1 MPTIAAPVWDAR
13 GEIVTNE
20 PLTNLDSSVRD
31 LAGDARRATYRSTSG
46 ISGAGTEVSGIF
58 FIPKGDPPAGGW
70 PVISLAHG
78 TTGLNPDCAPSAQP
92 HLLGYSGSVAGAL
105 SLKAAVALT
114 DYEGLGTAGQHPFLE
129 PKTAAFNVIDAVR
142 AIRSLFPA
150 TSARWLAYG
159 QSQGGQAVWSANE
172 LNGFYAGADLQMM
185 GVVALAPAANL
196 SGLAESA
203 FNERL
208 SSAQLQLMPLV
219 VTGVARS
226 FPGVPLDHL
235 LHGVAGQSTN
245 ELIGCGPAADAMRA
259 KLTPQD
265 VKPTSRADADA
276 LAESL
281 RKMALPQGPLSAP
294 MIVVSGSRDE
304 VVPPVW
310 IRFAVG
316 QSCRLGGTLEYSE
329 QEGADHGQVGPDKQV
344 LTWIA
349 DRVANKPASSNCAAR

>member
-1 MPTIAAPVWDAR
+1 
-13 GEIVTNE
+13 
-20 PLTNLDSSVRD
+20 
-31 LAGDARRATYRSTSG
+31 
-46 ISGAGTEVSGIF
+46 
-58 FIPKGDPPAGGW
+58 
-70 PVISLAHG
+70 
-78 TTGLNPDCAPSAQP
+78 
-92 HLLGYSGSVAGAL
+92 
-105 SLKAAVALT
+105 
-114 DYEGLGTAGQHPFLE
+114 
-129 PKTAAFNVIDAVR
+129 
-142 AIRSLFPA
+142 
-150 TSARWLAYG
+150 
-159 QSQGGQAVWSANE
+159 
-172 LNGFYAGADLQMM
+172 
-185 GVVALAPAANL
+185 
-196 SGLAESA
+196 
-203 FNERL
+203 
-208 SSAQLQLMPLV
+208 
-219 VTGVARS
+219 
-226 FPGVPLDHL
+226 
-235 LHGVAGQSTN
+235 
-245 ELIGCGPAADAMRA
+245 MRA